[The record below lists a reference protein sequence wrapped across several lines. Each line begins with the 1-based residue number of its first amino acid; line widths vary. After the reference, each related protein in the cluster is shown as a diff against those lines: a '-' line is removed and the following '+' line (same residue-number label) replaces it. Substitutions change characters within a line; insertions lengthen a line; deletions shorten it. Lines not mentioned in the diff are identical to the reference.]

1 MSATLPSG
9 FSIVEDEDVIPLPD
23 SQNALPPGFALVPED
38 PQGPR
43 ATLPV
48 TFYSLSKNVGGSDEA
63 HDTWTDKG
71 FSAKGQNLTPGIA
84 AVNPKVIPHGS
95 VLRDVASGHVFLA
108 SDSHGNEDSSVV
120 DLYVPPEAYSQQK
133 TEREFEL
140 VGKVDEVPTT
150 AEGVREVL
158 AKFGTVPQGD
168 SAAQSLERL
177 TGNGGGESA
186 AGNEFRRTNGAW
198 EQRSPDQ
205 IDWTAPARVVDEQV
219 PRAQAVDHSQLPD
232 GFSLVDEA
240 DPSQLPEGFT
250 LEADRGFVDL
260 ASDVVNQFS
269 RGATSDGGIFSM
281 TEGVSR
287 LMANLVRPKEMASF
301 GASPDEIA
309 AKRNELQGRLA
320 QLPEGPRGARMDAED
335 IEGQLAELDLAAVS
349 DDAQGII
356 VRGEDGQYHADWA
369 KALANGLSDTLSTYA
384 DDVSGTRGDIRQAL
398 PVTEE
403 FQKSLAGGIVAGFG
417 QLPAAMATYA
427 IPGFGPLAAA
437 GGVYDEAYQDA
448 LSKGADVATAHRAG
462 MIAVPSGALDV
473 LSDKFVIGKILKPL
487 KGKITVGQLAKTF
500 AATGV
505 MGGSTEGLQQGWL
518 NFSAKY
524 LAGYDPNRKLD
535 DDVVNSIIIGGL
547 VDSTV
552 SAAGAG
558 MVNTLPGKSEGPAGK
573 PVAVQPATQSEKP
586 QGLGGV
592 KVVVPGELPEGF
604 TLMEDPEPVNVEVD
618 LSDPAPPSAENV
630 SDEVG
635 KAIPV
640 RKATTLND
648 ARKEALSFAGN
659 PVTNADDGLTA
670 TVSGNTIGKMLN
682 DSSVGK
688 SVSPEIHALAVAN
701 VDQLFENGIRGFS
714 GPDEHGDNNISS
726 VHRYF
731 APMLVGN
738 DIYVAKMTVKEFVR
752 ASEGSRIYS
761 LESIEMV
768 KPARNWV
775 ASISET
781 RRNYTPQAGF
791 REKLVAKLEAVN
803 AHRVDGRSE
812 LNGGKIP
819 PASSDRAPMAKP
831 TGSPEGGFVSADI
844 PQAIVDFG
852 KSIYRAGMDFAQW
865 SGRMLKEMG
874 ESVRKHLENLWKA
887 IVAHHSFLPKAGQR
901 GGIGSPTDNFGK
913 GSKDPELESAI
924 DEAAKNPEKRRK
936 FIQSVKNAEDVLPSV
951 KDRVDSFYAPV
962 SNKETVEAAKGWINE
977 KGLDSSLASLLSVS
991 APTDRDYAAGIE
1003 MISRLQGAERFED
1016 AAALVERMAERST
1029 DQGRAIQALSLLAKL
1044 SSEGIEIYAHRQVQA
1059 AVKKSPKLERLYGEI
1074 TRLKDEL
1081 RKARIVMAAR
1091 SVTTASASAQESVQ
1105 ARIHR
1110 LMVENPGSLW
1120 GRYKQGAV
1128 AELARKLIGPD
1139 RPRLKPPLENFTAR
1153 LKRNLLDQLPE
1164 GELKQAAKR
1173 GEPVDEA
1180 AMIGEAVRNFDK
1192 YREVWEDAQRHVQAL
1207 YRDNPEALE
1216 SLDDYFGQILERP
1229 FSEKSLDRAVKQ
1241 VMQEMNTSMKQV
1253 LVQGSRDKAKS
1264 RLRLASL
1271 IVERAGLSNQEA
1283 ERLATAVWNNF
1294 EKQQKAAR
1302 EALLKQMTALRD
1314 DRVKRS
1320 VLEKLIEQNNAGA
1333 LDDQRFFG
1341 ALARQYGLP
1350 VWTPEL
1356 SAKVQRLQR
1365 EHEAASNP
1373 ELKLVKAAQM
1383 LDAVHEM
1390 IPADVFTKV
1399 RASQNLAM
1407 LLNPKTM
1414 IRNIFGNVA
1423 LFAADVSADS
1433 VSRWVVDPAVGIV
1446 TGKRTRRSVDVA
1458 ARLSGLAQPVR
1469 DFWNGYDFAKD
1480 QGATKAASAAEG
1492 VKTVLTLAKLASRGK
1507 YELADINRGDA
1518 HVFSS
1523 LAGRLLENTL
1533 GVALSI
1539 PDRAFHQASFKGS
1552 LIRQMRLAEARG
1564 ESLAAPTPEMVQE
1577 AMMDAA
1583 RAVFQDENFV
1593 SKALL
1598 SISKGLNLA
1607 TTFGKS
1613 DRYGMGAVIL
1623 PFSQVPGSIAVRG
1636 AEWTPIGLIR
1646 TMYEV
1651 MRPVFGGEFRQ
1662 KDAVD
1667 SFSRAMLG
1675 SGIAAAGLYLLQL
1688 GIISALGEEDKDLDA
1703 MREASGFGK
1712 FRINFSALKRA
1723 MMTGNWWT
1731 KQSAQPGDVTVNYD
1745 WMQPLAMPLA
1755 MGAEVAHQRDLQRIN
1770 AASGKSSDVPPMLR
1784 DLAAGGA
1791 AAMKSLEDQPLMMG
1805 ISRLGRDMGQH
1816 GAITGVAMQALD
1828 APGMFVPT
1836 ALSQINQLFDN
1847 QVRETRAGG
1856 PMDQA
1861 VNRLFSRIPGLSE
1874 KYPQKV
1880 DVFGESQLRYDYG
1893 GNSFVNVLLN
1903 PTFMR
1908 QVKSNPALK
1917 EASAIYAATGENGV
1931 LPKRAPVKLQA
1942 AGQSVELTNEQISQY
1957 QQLAGSMT
1965 VRAYGM
1971 LAASPR
1977 FAQAPMGAK
1986 AVVMDKVISSIHNAV
2001 KIQVLSGN
2009 PDLVQ
2014 EIRTLNQ
2021 QKQQAQRDLM
2031 TGP

>member
-1 MSATLPSG
+1 MSATLPAG
-9 FSIVEDEDVIPLPD
+9 FQIIEDEVPTPGAAPD
-23 SQNALPPGFALVPED
+23 ALPPGFELVPD
-38 PQGPR
+38 APQGPR

-48 TFYSLSKNVGGSDEA
+48 TFYSLSKRVGGADEL
-63 HDTWTDKG
+63 HDSWTDRG
-71 FSAKGQNLTPGIA
+71 YSAKGQNLTPGIA

-95 VLRDVASGHVFLA
+95 VLRDVESGNVFLA

-120 DLYVPPEAYSQQK
+120 DLYVPPEAYSQQR
-133 TEREFEL
+133 TAREFEL

-158 AKFGTVPQGD
+158 AKYGSVPP
-168 SAAQSLERL
+168 
-177 TGNGGGESA
+177 GESA
-186 AGNEFRRTNGAW
+186 VQSLDRLRGNDGEAAAANEFRRTNGAW
-198 EQRSPDQ
+198 EQRSPDK

-219 PRAQAVDHSQLPD
+219 PRAQAVDR
-232 GFSLVDEA
+232 
-240 DPSQLPEGFT
+240 SQLPEGFSLMDEPDPAKLPDGFT
-250 LEADRGFVDL
+250 LEADRGFVDV
-260 ASDVVNQFS
+260 AGDVVNQFA

-281 TEGVSR
+281 TEGASR
-287 LMANLVRPKEMASF
+287 LLANLVRPKELASF

-309 AKRNELQGRLA
+309 AKRNELNSRLSA
-320 QLPEGPRGARMDAED
+320 LPEGNRGARMDAED
-335 IEGQLAELDLAAVS
+335 IEGQLAELDLAAAA

-356 VRGEDGQYHADWA
+356 VRGEDGKYRADWA
-369 KALANGLSDTLSTYA
+369 RALANGLSDALSSYA
-384 DDVSGTRGDIRQAL
+384 DDVAATRTDIRQAL
-398 PVTEE
+398 PVTED
-403 FQKSLAGGIVAGFG
+403 FQRSLAGGIVAGFG

-427 IPGFGPLAAA
+427 IPGFGPVAAA
-437 GGVYDEAYQDA
+437 GGIYDEAYQDA
-448 LSKGADVATAHRAG
+448 MSKGADAAMAHRAG

-473 LSDKFVIGKILKPL
+473 LADKFVIGKILKPL
-487 KGKITVGQLAKTF
+487 KGKVTVGQLAKTF
-500 AATGV
+500 AATGA

-535 DDVVNSIIIGGL
+535 DDVVNSIIIGGI

-552 SAAGAG
+552 STAGAG
-558 MVNTLPGKSEGPAGK
+558 MVNALPGNPEVPGGK
-573 PVAVQPATQSEKP
+573 PAAVEQPNKQGGSP
-586 QGLGGV
+586 HGLGDV
-592 KVVVPGELPEGF
+592 RVVVPDVVQDSAGEDMPAPEPAAPEARRENRFDAARRTAAKEFIAESLKNPELVQEEEYRQVSEKEASDVANQGGPDISGMEHMLDPGHIRHAKRNHSDAETEAARGQRPLTEEDMLRIPDVLDSYDSLEVKDAGTNRKSIIYKKAFPDGHAVYIERIIETSNERKPRLVTRTAWVSAEAGVKPNPSHVYTRDRTENVPPTGENVNPEGG
-604 TLMEDPEPVNVEVD
+604 MKKPD
-618 LSDPAPPSAENV
+618 
-630 SDEVG
+630 
-635 KAIPV
+635 
-640 RKATTLND
+640 
-648 ARKEALSFAGN
+648 GN
-659 PVTNADDGLTA
+659 
-670 TVSGNTIGKMLN
+670 
-682 DSSVGK
+682 
-688 SVSPEIHALAVAN
+688 
-701 VDQLFENGIRGFS
+701 
-714 GPDEHGDNNISS
+714 
-726 VHRYF
+726 
-731 APMLVGN
+731 
-738 DIYVAKMTVKEFVR
+738 
-752 ASEGSRIYS
+752 
-761 LESIEMV
+761 
-768 KPARNWV
+768 
-775 ASISET
+775 
-781 RRNYTPQAGF
+781 
-791 REKLVAKLEAVN
+791 
-803 AHRVDGRSE
+803 
-812 LNGGKIP
+812 
-819 PASSDRAPMAKP
+819 
-831 TGSPEGGFVSADI
+831 PEGGFVSADI

-852 KSIYRAGMDFAQW
+852 RSIYRAGMDFAEW
-865 SGRMLKEMG
+865 SGRMLRELG
-874 ESVRKHLENLWKA
+874 ESVRGHLENLWKA
-887 IVAHHSFLPKAGQR
+887 IVAHHSFLPAASER
-901 GGIGSPTDNFGK
+901 GGIGSKTDNFGR
-913 GSKDPELESAI
+913 GSKDPELE
-924 DEAAKNPEKRRK
+924 AALDGAVKDSEKRRK
-936 FIQSVKNAEDVLPSV
+936 FIQSVKDAEDVLPSL
-951 KDRVDSFYAPV
+951 KDRVESFYTPV

-977 KGLDSSLASLLSVS
+977 KGVDAALASLLSVQ
-991 APTDRDYAAGIE
+991 APTARDYAAGIE
-1003 MISRLQGAERFED
+1003 LIGRLQGAERFED

-1044 SSEGIEIYAHRQVQA
+1044 SPEGIEVYAHRQVQG

-1081 RKARIVMAAR
+1081 RKARAGMAAH
-1091 SVTTASASAQESVQ
+1091 SVTTAAATPKESVQ

-1120 GRYKQGAV
+1120 GRYKQGAI
-1128 AELARKLIGPD
+1128 AELARKLTGPD

-1153 LKRNLLDQLPE
+1153 LKRNLLDQMPKDV
-1164 GELKQAAKR
+1164 LKQAAER

-1180 AMIGEAVRNFDK
+1180 GMIGEAVRNFDK
-1192 YREVWEDAQRHVQAL
+1192 YREVWEDAQRHVQEL

-1216 SLDDYFGQILERP
+1216 SLDEYFGQILERP
-1229 FSEKSLDRAVKQ
+1229 FSEKSLDRAVRQ
-1241 VMQEMNTSMKQV
+1241 AMQEMNTSMKQV

-1271 IVERAGLSNQEA
+1271 IVEKSGLSNQEA
-1283 ERLATAVWNNF
+1283 ERLAISVWDNF
-1294 EKQQKAAR
+1294 EKQQVAAR
-1302 EALLKQMTALRD
+1302 AALLKQMTALRD

-1320 VLEKLIEQNNAGA
+1320 VLERLIEQNNAGA
-1333 LDDQRFFG
+1333 LDDGSFFG
-1341 ALARQYGLP
+1341 ALAKQYGLP
-1350 VWTPEL
+1350 VWTPAL

-1365 EHEAASNP
+1365 EHEAAGNP

-1446 TGKRTRRSVDVA
+1446 TGKRTRRSVEVA
-1458 ARLSGLAQPVR
+1458 SRLSGLAQPVR
-1469 DFWNGYDFAKD
+1469 DFWNGYEFAKD

-1523 LAGRLLENTL
+1523 LAGRMLEDTL

-1539 PDRAFHQASFKGS
+1539 PDRAFHQAAFKGS
-1552 LIRQMRLAEARG
+1552 LMRQMRLAEASG
-1564 ESLAAPTPEMVQE
+1564 ADVVAPTPEMVQE

-1651 MRPVFGGEFRQ
+1651 MRPAFGGEFRQ

-1723 MMTGNWWT
+1723 LMTGNWRT
-1731 KQSAQPGDVTVNYD
+1731 KQAAQPGDLTVNYD
-1745 WMQPLAMPLA
+1745 WMQPMAMPVA
-1755 MGAEVAHQRDLQRIN
+1755 MGAEIGHQRELQRISE
-1770 AASGKSSDVPPMLR
+1770 ASGKGSDMPPMLR

-1791 AAMKSLEDQPLMMG
+1791 AAMKSLEEQPLMMG

-1836 ALSQINQLFDN
+1836 VLSQINQLFDN

-1856 PMDQA
+1856 PMDQS
-1861 VNRLFSRIPGLSE
+1861 VNRLLARVPGLSD
-1874 KYPQKV
+1874 KYPAKV
-1880 DVFGESQLRYDYG
+1880 DVFGEAQARYDYG
-1893 GNSFVNVLLN
+1893 GNSFVNVMLN

-1908 QVKSNPALK
+1908 LVKANPALR

-1942 AGQSVELTNEQISQY
+1942 AGQSVDLTNEQIGQY

-1965 VRAYGM
+1965 VRAYTM

-1986 AVVMDKVISSIHNAV
+1986 AEAMDRVMSAIHNAV
-2001 KIQVLSGN
+2001 KIRVLSGN

-2014 EIRTLNQ
+2014 EIRSLNQ
-2021 QKQQAQRDLM
+2021 QRQQAQRALM
-2031 TGP
+2031 TP